1 MVPWRFSLCRKWGQQ
16 IRICSQWYGCHL
28 ARHHQIKLRVIKQFM
43 CWLKTCTDT
52 FWPRNSRPC
61 YWNFGQFEEG
71 ILDATLKVLMKDK
84 RIKSPKGEQKLR
96 DPVWLGR
103 ILSAAANSSDEN
115 GILMGNWSGNYEGGI
130 SPLTWNGSVKII
142 QQFIETGQPV
152 KYGQCWVF
160 SGLLTTLMRSI
171 GVPCRSVTN
180 FASAHDT
187 GQLTQRFE
195 FYMDHVGKNES
206 TNKRQHNDNRC
217 ICWWKQWRLRG
228 SQRRFVLELPRL
240 EWNFHH
246 RKGSLA
252 RELCRLGC
260 HRRHSTGM
268 NSFFDEALSSELP
281 LRIAD
286 GLTLGIFKWF
296 DAVRSSTTCCHQ
308 RRSHLHWLRYWF
320 CLWRSQRRPSYLDL
334 PESRSHHL
342 HQGGILTFL
351 FVISKIEL

>member
-1 MVPWRFSLCRKWGQQ
+1 
-16 IRICSQWYGCHL
+16 
-28 ARHHQIKLRVIKQFM
+28 
-43 CWLKTCTDT
+43 
-52 FWPRNSRPC
+52 
-61 YWNFGQFEEG
+61 
-71 ILDATLKVLMKDK
+71 MKDK

-217 ICWWKQWRLRG
+217 IC
-228 SQRRFVLELPRL
+228 
-240 EWNFHH
+240 
-246 RKGSLA
+246 
-252 RELCRLGC
+252 
-260 HRRHSTGM
+260 
-268 NSFFDEALSSELP
+268 
-281 LRIAD
+281 
-286 GLTLGIFKWF
+286 
-296 DAVRSSTTCCHQ
+296 
-308 RRSHLHWLRYWF
+308 
-320 CLWRSQRRPSYLDL
+320 
-334 PESRSHHL
+334 
-342 HQGGILTFL
+342 
-351 FVISKIEL
+351 